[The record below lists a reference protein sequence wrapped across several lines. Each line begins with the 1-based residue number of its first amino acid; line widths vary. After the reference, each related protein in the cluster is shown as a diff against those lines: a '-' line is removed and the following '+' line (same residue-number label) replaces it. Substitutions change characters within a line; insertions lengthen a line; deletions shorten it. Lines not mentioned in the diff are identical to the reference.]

1 MKKFITV
8 LLTIALL
15 VGAVIGTVYLCQKNN
30 DKRLVKYDKDLGKE
44 IVFVIDK
51 GDTAKNETD
60 ITKLK
65 FVNVGDEIKIAD
77 SFEGQIFIGKKADV
91 EKGFIGLVISG
102 VATTDDGRYIVVDD
116 VEVSVVNTVET
127 ITPAPAN

>member
-15 VGAVIGTVYLCQKNN
+15 VGAVVGTVYLCQKNN

-51 GDTAKNETD
+51 GDTEKNETD

-77 SFEGQIFIGKKADV
+77 SFEGQIFIGKKADA
-91 EKGFIGLVISG
+91 EKDFVSLVISG
-102 VATTDDGRYIVVDD
+102 VEKTSDGRYIVVDD
-116 VEVSVVNTVET
+116 VEVSVVNTIET
-127 ITPAPAN
+127 IAPAQ

>member
-1 MKKFITV
+1 MKKIITV

-30 DKRLVKYDKDLGKE
+30 DKRLVKCDENLGKE

-51 GDTAKNETD
+51 HDTDKNETD

-65 FVNVGDEIKIAD
+65 FINIGDEIKISED
-77 SFEGQIFIGKKADV
+77 FEGQIFIGQKADV
-91 EKGFIGLVISG
+91 EKGFIGLAISG
-102 VATTDDGRYIVVDD
+102 VEKTDDGRYIVVDD

-127 ITPAPAN
+127 IAPAQ